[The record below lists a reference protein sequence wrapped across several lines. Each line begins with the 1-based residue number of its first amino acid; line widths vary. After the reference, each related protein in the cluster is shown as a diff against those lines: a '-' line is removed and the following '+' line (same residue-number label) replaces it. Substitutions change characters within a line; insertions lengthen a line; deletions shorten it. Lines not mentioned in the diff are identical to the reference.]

1 MVYEYVKQQ
10 KGNLIDQIIKKKFY
24 HGLSNGISPNE
35 LPVLQ
40 SDSRISYWGNEN
52 SSVSLVLLKSI
63 AKILKAETPTMIGA
77 ATFYLFYNPKYKLPK
92 DLVPKHYPFA
102 NEEGILLFGDYQFG
116 GHNYFENW
124 SVFAPEDCSSSV
136 GKATYVKAEQ
146 IKDISTQK
154 MKEDWSQYGYE
165 LVVKLDGSINDSKLE
180 LVKPGDICLYK
191 DKPHVG
197 IIANILEKSIT
208 TLQFARDID
217 REREKILG
225 GGIYYDN
232 LSDDKYA
239 AYILRSNLE
248 PLSESIS
255 LSNLLN

>member
-52 SSVSLVLLKSI
+52 SSVSSVLLKSI

-77 ATFYLFYNPKYKLPK
+77 ATFYLFYNPKYKL
-92 DLVPKHYPFA
+92 PKHYPFA

-136 GKATYVKAEQ
+136 GKVTYVKAEQ

-165 LVVKLDGSINDSKLE
+165 LVVELDGSINDSKLE
-180 LVKPGDICLYK
+180 LVKPGI
-191 DKPHVG
+191 
-197 IIANILEKSIT
+197 
-208 TLQFARDID
+208 FAFI
-217 REREKILG
+217 K
-225 GGIYYDN
+225 
-232 LSDDKYA
+232 
-239 AYILRSNLE
+239 
-248 PLSESIS
+248 IS
-255 LSNLLN
+255 LMYE